1 MADRF
6 RNLTKNGWHPEKS
19 KASGSG
25 AASDSKLG
33 QVKGWVGRAQGKDS
47 HAEAAREHQSA
58 PLSSL
63 KDPSTFAP
71 PPKRVPGSSP
81 VGGGPGA
88 AAPPGSARQRL
99 QEREEAQRRAE
110 QEPKPQG
117 PYRTDTTGLSTANL
131 PKPPAFRPNA
141 ATPPPAPAPR
151 SKPPGLPP
159 RLPPRQTE
167 NVDEYT
173 PPAPPSYG
181 EAIQQQPASPA
192 LNQGAMNRL
201 GQAGVSVP
209 GLGIGRTASPPVPP
223 RGGRTMAPPPPP
235 ARQSSSSS
243 TTAPLSPPAT
253 AGNGPQLNELQNRFA
268 NMTTS
273 SPAESAPATGTSW
286 ADKQAALKT
295 ASNFRNDPSKV
306 SASDLK
312 GAASTA
318 NNFQQRHGEQAASG
332 WRAASGLNQK
342 YGIAGKVNSFAG
354 GSSTSPAP
362 QAPAPGGLGKKPP
375 PPPPAKKKELSSSN
389 SGEPPPIPL
398 SSKPKF

>member
-6 RNLTKNGWHPEKS
+6 KNLAKGGWHPEKS

-25 AASDSKLG
+25 AASDSRLG
-33 QVKGWVGRAQGKDS
+33 QVKGWVGKAKGKDS

-58 PLSSL
+58 PLSTL

-71 PPKRVPGSSP
+71 PPKRIPGASP
-81 VGGGPGA
+81 VSGS
-88 AAPPGSARQRL
+88 APPAPARQRL
-99 QEREEAQRRAE
+99 QAQEEGQRGAE
-110 QEPKPQG
+110 QEAPPQG
-117 PYRTDTTGLSTANL
+117 PYRTDTTGLSTAHL
-131 PKPPAFRPNA
+131 PKPPAFRPSA
-141 ATPPPAPAPR
+141 ATPPAPASR
-151 SKPPGLPP
+151 AKPPGLPP

-181 EAIQQQPASPA
+181 EAIQIQQPAA
-192 LNQGAMNRL
+192 HTLNQGAMNRL

-209 GLGIGRTASPPVPP
+209 GLGIGRNASPPVPP
-223 RGGRTMAPPPPP
+223 RQRTRAPPPPP
-235 ARQSSSSS
+235 ARQTSSPSMAAPMSS
-243 TTAPLSPPAT
+243 PA
-253 AGNGPQLNELQNRFA
+253 AASNGAQLKELQNRFA
-268 NMTTS
+268 KVTTPS
-273 SPAESAPATGTSW
+273 SAETAPSTGTSW

-295 ASNFRNDPSKV
+295 ASNLRNDPSKV

-312 GAASTA
+312 GAATTA
-318 NNFQQRHGEQAASG
+318 NHFQQRHGEQAASG

-342 YGIAGKVNSFAG
+342 YGIAGRVNHLAG
-354 GSSTSPAP
+354 GSSTSSAP
-362 QAPAPGGLGKKPP
+362 QAPAPEGVGKKAP
-375 PPPPAKKKELSSSN
+375 PPPPAKRKELTCTN

>member
-6 RNLTKNGWHPEKS
+6 KNLAKGGWHPEKS

-25 AASDSKLG
+25 TASDSRLG
-33 QVKGWVGRAQGKDS
+33 QVKGWVGKVQGKDN

-58 PLSSL
+58 PLSTL

-71 PPKRVPGSSP
+71 PPKRIPGASP
-81 VGGGPGA
+81 VSGGPA
-88 AAPPGSARQRL
+88 AAPAGSARQRL

-110 QEPKPQG
+110 QESKPQG
-117 PYRTDTTGLSTANL
+117 PYRTDTTGLSTAHL
-131 PKPPAFRPNA
+131 PKPPASRPNA
-141 ATPPPAPAPR
+141 ATPPPVPAAR
-151 SKPPGLPP
+151 GKPPGLPP

-181 EAIQQQPASPA
+181 EAIQQPAAPA

-209 GLGIGRTASPPVPP
+209 GLNIGRNASPPVPP
-223 RGGRTMAPPPPP
+223 RQRTMAPPPP
-235 ARQSSSSS
+235 ARQASNISAA
-243 TTAPLSPPAT
+243 APVSPPAT
-253 AGNGPQLNELQNRFA
+253 ASNGPQLNELQNRFA
-268 NMTTS
+268 KMTTS
-273 SPAESAPATGTSW
+273 STAETAPSTGTSW
-286 ADKQAALKT
+286 ADKQAALRT
-295 ASNFRNDPSKV
+295 AGNLRNDPSKV
-306 SASDLK
+306 SGADLK
-312 GAASTA
+312 SAASTA
-318 NNFQQRHGEQAASG
+318 SNFQQRHGEQAASG

-342 YGIAGKVNSFAG
+342 YGIAGRVNSLAG
-354 GSSTSPAP
+354 GSNSPEASQP
-362 QAPAPGGLGKKPP
+362 PAPGGVGKKPP
-375 PPPPAKKKELSSSN
+375 PPPPAKKPALTSNN

>member
-6 RNLTKNGWHPEKS
+6 KNIAKGGWRPEKS
-19 KASGSG
+19 HASGAG
-25 AASDSKLG
+25 AASESRLG
-33 QVKGWVGRAQGKDS
+33 QVKGWVGKAQGKDS

-58 PLSSL
+58 PLSTL

-71 PPKRVPGSSP
+71 PPKRIPGASP
-81 VGGGPGA
+81 VSGGPSA
-88 AAPPGSARQRL
+88 VPPGSARQRL
-99 QEREEAQRRAE
+99 LEREEAQRRAE
-110 QEPKPQG
+110 EDAKPQG
-117 PYRTDTTGLSTANL
+117 PYRVDTTGLSTANL
-131 PKPPAFRPNA
+131 PKPPAFRPSS
-141 ATPPPAPAPR
+141 ATPPPAPASR
-151 SKPPGLPP
+151 AKPPGLPP

-181 EAIQQQPASPA
+181 EAIQQPAAHS

-223 RGGRTMAPPPPP
+223 RQRTKAPPPPP
-235 ARQSSSSS
+235 ARQTSESSS
-243 TTAPLSPPAT
+243 AGPVSPPAT
-253 AGNGPQLNELQNRFA
+253 VGNGPQLNELQNRFA
-268 NMTTS
+268 KMTTPS
-273 SPAESAPATGTSW
+273 SAETAPSTGTSW
-286 ADKQAALKT
+286 ADKQAALRT

-342 YGIAGKVNSFAG
+342 YGIAGKVNSLAG

-362 QAPAPGGLGKKPP
+362 PAPAPGGIGKKPP
-375 PPPPAKKKELSSSN
+375 PPPPAKRKELTCTN
-389 SGEPPPIPL
+389 TGEPPPIPL

>member
-1 MADRF
+1 M
-6 RNLTKNGWHPEKS
+6 
-19 KASGSG
+19 
-25 AASDSKLG
+25 
-33 QVKGWVGRAQGKDS
+33 
-47 HAEAAREHQSA
+47 
-58 PLSSL
+58 
-63 KDPSTFAP
+63 
-71 PPKRVPGSSP
+71 
-81 VGGGPGA
+81 
-88 AAPPGSARQRL
+88 

-110 QEPKPQG
+110 QESKVQG

-131 PKPPAFRPNA
+131 PTPPAFRPNA
-141 ATPPPAPAPR
+141 ATPPPAPASRP
-151 SKPPGLPP
+151 KPSLPP

-181 EAIQQQPASPA
+181 EAIQQPAA
-192 LNQGAMNRL
+192 HTLNQGAMNRL

-209 GLGIGRTASPPVPP
+209 GLGIGRNASPPVPP
-223 RGGRTMAPPPPP
+223 RQRTMAPPPPP
-235 ARQSSSSS
+235 VRQSSGSS
-243 TTAPLSPPAT
+243 TTAPPPPARQISGSSTAAPLSPPVT
-253 AGNGPQLNELQNRFA
+253 ANNGPQLNELQNRFA
-268 NMTTS
+268 KMTTPS
-273 SPAESAPATGTSW
+273 SAETAPSTGTSW
-286 ADKQAALKT
+286 ADKQAALRT

-342 YGIAGKVNSFAG
+342 YGIAGKVNNLAG

-362 QAPAPGGLGKKPP
+362 QSPALGGVGKKPP
-375 PPPPAKKKELSSSN
+375 PPPPAKRKELTSTN

-398 SSKPKF
+398 SSKPRF

>member
-6 RNLTKNGWHPEKS
+6 KNLAKGGWHPEKS

-25 AASDSKLG
+25 SAGDSRLG
-33 QVKGWVGRAQGKDS
+33 QVKGWVGKAQGKDS
-47 HAEAAREHQSA
+47 HANAAREHQSA
-58 PLSSL
+58 PLSTL

-71 PPKRVPGSSP
+71 PPKRIPGASP
-81 VGGGPGA
+81 GPGGPST
-88 AAPPGSARQRL
+88 APPAPARQRP
-99 QEREEAQRRAE
+99 QEQDEAHREADQR
-110 QEPKPQG
+110 
-117 PYRTDTTGLSTANL
+117 PYRTDTTGLSTAHL
-131 PKPPAFRPNA
+131 PKPPAFRPSA

-151 SKPPGLPP
+151 AKPPGLPP

-167 NVDEYT
+167 HVDEYT

-181 EAIQQQPASPA
+181 EAMQQPAAQSV
-192 LNQGAMNRL
+192 NQGAVHRL

-223 RGGRTMAPPPPP
+223 RQRTMAPPPPP
-235 ARQSSSSS
+235 ARQTSSSS
-243 TTAPLSPPAT
+243 TAAPTSPPAP
-253 AGNGPQLNELQNRFA
+253 ASNGPQLNELQNRFA
-268 NMTTS
+268 KMTTPS
-273 SPAESAPATGTSW
+273 SAETAPSTGTSW

-312 GAASTA
+312 GAATTA

-342 YGIAGKVNSFAG
+342 YGIAGKVNNLAGG
-354 GSSTSPAP
+354 GSSTSSAA
-362 QAPAPGGLGKKPP
+362 QASAPGGVGKKPP
-375 PPPPAKKKELSSSN
+375 PPPPAKRKDLTLTN